1 MQYKHTRFDVK
12 NDIIKISL
20 NLYVCDVYDYR
31 KLKVL
36 INVKEDSELFSK
48 NDNSGSMYSNQNKG
62 ETIQI

>member
-12 NDIIKISL
+12 NDKIKISL
-20 NLYVCDVYDYR
+20 NLYVFDVYDYR